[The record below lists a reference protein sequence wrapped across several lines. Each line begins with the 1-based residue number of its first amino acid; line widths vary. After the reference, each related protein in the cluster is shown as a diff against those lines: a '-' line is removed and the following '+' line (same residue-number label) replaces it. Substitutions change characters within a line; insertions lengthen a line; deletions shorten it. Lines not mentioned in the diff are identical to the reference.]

1 MGKMDQFSQT
11 NNITLHYLD
20 HSGGEPTIVLMHGL
34 TANAHFFDGLAS
46 SRLPNRL
53 LAVDLRG
60 RGQSDKPDTGYS
72 MAEHAADII
81 GLMDNLG
88 LAQVV
93 LAGHSYGGLLTC
105 YLAAN
110 FPAHVSKCIVM
121 DSGFMHP
128 SVKELIK
135 PSLDRLGQVIPSWA
149 TYREAIKGAAYWQ
162 GYWDTAVESYY
173 RADVQS
179 NDDGSVQARSRP
191 ANIAEAVDQGLA
203 EPWAEIFG
211 RVQQPTLMLH
221 ATGSFGPPG
230 TPPVV
235 PPAQAEE
242 TVSALPNCRYKTVP
256 GNHMTML
263 FGENADL
270 LAQEIMAFLEGTGD

>member
-1 MGKMDQFSQT
+1 MSNFTQT
-11 NNITLHYLD
+11 NGISLHYLNHPGD
-20 HSGGEPTIVLMHGL
+20 EPTLIVLHGL
-34 TANAHFFDGLAS
+34 SANAHFFDGLAAS
-46 SRLPNRL
+46 SLPNRL

-60 RGQSDKPDTGYS
+60 RGHSDKPETGYE

-88 LAQVV
+88 LDQVI

-110 FPAHVSKCIVM
+110 FPERVSKCIVM

-135 PSLDRLGQVIPSWA
+135 PSLDRLTQQIPSWEA
-149 TYREAIKGAAYWQ
+149 YRDAVKNAAYWQ
-162 GYWDTAVESYY
+162 GFWDTAVENYY

-179 NDDGSVQARSRP
+179 YDDGSVQARSKP
-191 ANIAEAVDQGLA
+191 ENIAEAVDKALA
-203 EPWAEIFG
+203 EPWNQIFG
-211 RVQQPTLMLH
+211 HVQQPTIMLH
-221 ATGSFGPPG
+221 AMGPFGAPGSM
-230 TPPVV
+230 PVL
-235 PPAQAEE
+235 PLEQAQE
-242 TVSALPNCRYKTVP
+242 TVGALPNCRYRTVP

-263 FGENADL
+263 FGDNAET
-270 LAQEIMAFLEGTGD
+270 LAREIVTFLQEETGD